1 MKNIYD
7 VLRQKENELQQLQ
20 KDIETL
26 RAAVRLLSE
35 DSEEA
40 AAKAAV
46 NSSSSARP
54 AAVPAT
60 MKGAESFPAL
70 GIRQFP

>member
-7 VLRQKENELQQLQ
+7 VLRQKESELQQLQ
-20 KDIETL
+20 RDIETL
-26 RAAVRLLSE
+26 RAAARLLSE
-35 DSEEA
+35 ESEEPA
-40 AAKAAV
+40 VKAAV
-46 NSSSSARP
+46 NSSARP

-60 MKGAESFPAL
+60 MKPADSYPAA